1 VEEEI
6 AQEELQAKECQEEVN
21 DKWKEVCEGE
31 QKDLDAKLEEQKAGQ
46 KQ

>member
-1 VEEEI
+1 VEDESEL
-6 AQEELQAKECQEEVN
+6 EVLQAKECQEEVN
-21 DKWKEVCEGE
+21 DKWKEVYEGE